1 MPIRQ
6 IEVPVIPVKEA
17 SAPPP
22 PTRNLAPPVTRGLE
36 PPVMAIPGWDGPNP
50 PELPINAPIDY
61 GVPVP
66 EAAPTPA
73 APPNIEDLPEAVEE
87 EERSMK
93 DEEEEEEEEK
103 ENDGNAATV
112 RELPDG
118 TRVIELPFDAST
130 TVEIIGYELPVPK
143 PEVVMT
149 ATTTAATSAIAA
161 TGAAIFAKPMF
172 DAVMKWVKPL
182 VKTVVKKLLK
192 KKEKVWPE
200 PVQLELPDQ
209 LRFGSNHQE
218 PLRLHRG
225 KSESKEKSGDKKSQ
239 T

>member
-6 IEVPVIPVKEA
+6 IEVPLIPVKEA
-17 SAPPP
+17 SV
-22 PTRNLAPPVTRGLE
+22 PTRNLAPPATRGLE
-36 PPVMAIPGWDGPNP
+36 PPVMAMPNWDEPNP
-50 PELPINAPIDY
+50 PELPINTPIDY
-61 GVPVP
+61 GLPVP
-66 EAAPTPA
+66 EAAPAPA
-73 APPNIEDLPEAVEE
+73 PTPNIEDLPEAVEE
-87 EERSMK
+87 EERSMNGEK
-93 DEEEEEEEEK
+93 EK
-103 ENDGNAATV
+103 ENGGNAATV

-161 TGAAIFAKPMF
+161 TGAAIFAKPIF
-172 DAVMKWVKPL
+172 DAVMKWLKPL
-182 VKTVVKKLLK
+182 VKTVVKKLLR

-225 KSESKEKSGDKKSQ
+225 KSESKEKSDDKKSQ